1 MGVFSPKLLLA
12 FPDMILLQNSVLK
25 LEYSPATDILQVRYP
40 DLQSMHLSEI
50 RHNLDIMV
58 ETIRNYDV
66 RKLLLDASHTAVEVD
81 DEENR
86 QLNLNLAVQLA
97 KTRLVK
103 LARIQPVSRER
114 EVKAQQNI
122 EDLKRSGLIPYELRT
137 FTNHAEALAW
147 LQE

>member
-1 MGVFSPKLLLA
+1 
-12 FPDMILLQNSVLK
+12 MILLENSVLK
-25 LEYSPATDILQVRYP
+25 LEYNPATDILQVRYP

-50 RHNLDIMV
+50 QHNLDIMV

-66 RKLLLDASHTAVEVD
+66 RKLLLDASYTSVEVD
-81 DEENR
+81 DAENR
-86 QLNLNLAVQLA
+86 KLNLNLAAQLA

-114 EVKAQQNI
+114 AIKAQRNI
-122 EDLKRSGLIPYELRT
+122 EELQRSGLIPYELRT
-137 FTNHAEALAW
+137 FTSHAEALAW